1 MATFRVSEMA
11 PVDGYKLAT
20 GLVVPRPI
28 GWIGSVSETGVFNL
42 APFSFFNAIGAAPPC
57 VVVSPLTREGHPKD
71 TLANLRHT
79 GEFTHNVV
87 TREVI
92 EAVNMTAATLD
103 HDVDEFA
110 HAGLTAIP
118 SDTIGAPRVGEA
130 KASFE
135 CVVLDIIPVGTGPM
149 SANLVIGEIKVFHV
163 DDDLL
168 DGTRIDQT
176 KLQAVGRMAG
186 ADYATT
192 SDMFSLQRPS

>member
-42 APFSFFNAIGAAPPC
+42 APFSFFNAMGAAPPC

-110 HAGLTAIP
+110 HAGLTAVP
-118 SDTIGAPRVGEA
+118 SD
-130 KASFE
+130 
-135 CVVLDIIPVGTGPM
+135 
-149 SANLVIGEIKVFHV
+149 VIGC
-163 DDDLL
+163 
-168 DGTRIDQT
+168 
-176 KLQAVGRMAG
+176 AAGRRSQG
-186 ADYATT
+186 FLRVCGPRHHPGRKR
-192 SDMFSLQRPS
+192 SHECQSHHW